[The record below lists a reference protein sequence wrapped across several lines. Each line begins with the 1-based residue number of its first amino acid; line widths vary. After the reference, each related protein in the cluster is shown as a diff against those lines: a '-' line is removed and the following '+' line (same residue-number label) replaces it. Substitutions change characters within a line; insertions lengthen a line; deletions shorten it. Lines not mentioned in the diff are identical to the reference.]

1 MKNITRVLALLLAL
15 ILVLGLVVTGFA
27 DAAGNT
33 ITIENAISKQ
43 TYKIYKMLD
52 LSVSAEKD
60 AFSYTVN
67 SDWDDFFKAGSETTT
82 AGPGNA
88 YVTIDDQGYVTW
100 NASKEIAKFAK
111 AAETFAN
118 TLPSTACIGTET
130 PTTDG
135 NITFS
140 NLAPGY
146 YLVTS
151 SLGTN
156 AIVDTTPTKQAVTIG
171 EKNQAPSNKKEVKE
185 DSTSTYGKVN
195 DADIGDTIEF
205 KSTITAQAGA
215 KKYVFH
221 DKMSS
226 GLTFIPGQI
235 TVTTNNSTVTAEN
248 NYTLKTSALG
258 DDCTFE
264 VEFEQSF
271 CDKLTA
277 GQEIIIT
284 YAATLNANAVVGA
297 GGNTNTSKVSYG
309 DNATATPDST
319 TKTYTWGF
327 DVLKHK
333 TNDEQKLLKDAK
345 FVLLNEGETK
355 VAKFSTDGKFTSW
368 ENKPAEGQQYDSTSI
383 LVTDQN
389 GKIKIEGIDSAKY
402 YLSEIEA
409 PAGYNKLKENK
420 LVEIKT
426 TTTNGTENT
435 ATLTMEELTV
445 KVANSTGTEMPSTG
459 GIGTTVFYVVG
470 GILAV
475 GAAVLLVTKKRM
487 ERG

>member
-1 MKNITRVLALLLAL
+1 MKNITRALALLLAL
-15 ILVLGLVVTGFA
+15 VLILGLVVTGFA
-27 DAAGNT
+27 EGAGNT
-33 ITIENAISKQ
+33 ITVENAVSKQ

-67 SDWDDFFKAGSETTT
+67 SDWDDFFKAGTETTT

-88 YVTIDDQGYVTW
+88 YVTIDDQGYVAW
-100 NASKEIAKFAK
+100 NANKEIAEFAK

-156 AIVDTTPTKQAVTIG
+156 AIVDTTPTKQTVTIG

-185 DSTSTYGKVN
+185 DSTDTYGKVN
-195 DADIGDTIEF
+195 DADIGDKIEF

-226 GLTFIPGQI
+226 GLTLIPDPI
-235 TVTTNNSTVTAEN
+235 TVSTNNSTVNAEN
-248 NYTLKTSALG
+248 NYKLKTSGLSDGCA
-258 DDCTFE
+258 FE
-264 VEFEQSF
+264 IEFEQSF

-284 YAATLNANAVVGA
+284 YAATLNANAVVGT

-319 TKTYTWGF
+319 TKTYTWSF
-327 DVLKHK
+327 DVEKHAQ
-333 TNDEQKLLKDAK
+333 DENGKVLANAE
-345 FVLLNEGETK
+345 FVLLNSDKTEVAVFNNNGLFSSWETTTEQT
-355 VAKFSTDGKFTSW
+355 STWADNNKLKTGDDGKFVVKGLDAGT
-368 ENKPAEGQQYDSTSI
+368 
-383 LVTDQN
+383 
-389 GKIKIEGIDSAKY
+389 Y
-402 YLSEIEA
+402 YLKEIQA
-409 PAGYNKLKENK
+409 PAGYNKLKGPVEVKIEPNK
-420 LVEIKT
+420 DDTTHTITLVPV
-426 TTTNGTENT
+426 
-435 ATLTMEELTV
+435 TM
-445 KVANSTGTEMPSTG
+445 KVVNQTGAEMPSTG

-470 GILAV
+470 GILVV

>member
-27 DAAGNT
+27 DGAGNT

-100 NASKEIAKFAK
+100 NASKKIAEFAK

-185 DSTSTYGKVN
+185 DSTSTYGQVN
-195 DADIGDTIEF
+195 DADIGDKIEF

-221 DKMSS
+221 DNMSS
-226 GLTFIPGQI
+226 GLTLIPGEI
-235 TVTTNNSTVTAEN
+235 TVTTNDSTVNAEN
-248 NYTLKTSALG
+248 NYTLKTSGLSDGCA
-258 DDCTFE
+258 FE
-264 VEFEQSF
+264 VELEKSF
-271 CDKLTA
+271 CDRLTA

-284 YAATLNANAVVGA
+284 YAATLNANAVVGT
-297 GGNTNTSKVSYG
+297 GGNTNTSRVSYG

-319 TKTYTWGF
+319 TTTYTWGF

-333 TNDEQKLLKDAK
+333 TNEEQKVLEGAK
-345 FVLLNEGETK
+345 FVLLNEEKTQ
-355 VAKFSTDGKFTSW
+355 VAKFDTDGKLTGW
-368 ENKPAEGQQYDSTSI
+368 ENKPGESQPYDNSSI
-383 LVTDQN
+383 LVTNQS

-409 PAGYNKLKENK
+409 PAGYNKLKEDK
-420 LVEIKT
+420 LVEIKP
-426 TTTNGTENT
+426 TNGTENT
-435 ATLTMEELTV
+435 ATMTMEELTV
-445 KVANSTGTEMPSTG
+445 KVANSTGTELPSTG